1 MMTMRMTILT
11 GAASIALFGAVPALS
26 ATVIDFD
33 TLPGGASVSDE
44 TPISTQ
50 YASLGVTFSASFEG
64 DAVQP
69 VATSYAGGP
78 SGPLYSGN
86 YLANSSTGNP
96 ITFLPGGG
104 VILTPRYDLLSISFD
119 GAADN
124 LSLSFNNFS
133 LVGRTTFSAYDAGG
147 NLLETFTTNAGN
159 GWAVRALTSD
169 GIARLDLTTTD
180 GGYYG
185 LDQLT
190 FDLVSAPAV
199 PEPAAWALM
208 IGGFGMVGG
217 AMRQRR
223 AIARPA

>member
-1 MMTMRMTILT
+1 MRIPT
-11 GAASIALFGAVPALS
+11 IALAAAAMLVGASPALS

-33 TLPGGASVSDE
+33 SLPGGGTVADE

-50 YASLGVTFSASFEG
+50 YAALGVTFSASFEG
-64 DAVQP
+64 DPVLP
-69 VATSYAGGP
+69 VATNYAGGP
-78 SGPLYSGN
+78 TGPLYSGN

-96 ITFLPGGG
+96 ITFPPGGG

-119 GAADN
+119 GVADN

-208 IGGFGMVGG
+208 IGGFGLVGG
-217 AMRQRR
+217 TMRQRR